1 MIDVAFLP
9 IGLWPTLFQIE
20 INLLVCYN
28 IELFFSLVSTVI
40 LILFLFSFGKPF
52 NKNNIYYLNSHF
64 VGELYIIYCLNLS
77 SQRAIF
83 HFLFFSYFF
92 FFSVFFFSFFISF
105 PFSSFLV
112 FLLFLLFLFL
122 PFPFLLFPFLLFH
135 FLLSHS
141 PLFHSLLFLFLLP
154 FPQFLH

>member
-1 MIDVAFLP
+1 MGSVI
-9 IGLWPTLFQIE
+9 TS
-20 INLLVCYN
+20 N
-28 IELFFSLVSTVI
+28 FFSLVSTVI
-40 LILFLFSFGKPF
+40 LILFLFSCGKPF

-77 SQRAIF
+77 YQKAIF

-92 FFSVFFFSFFISF
+92 FFSVFPFSFFISF
-105 PFSSFLV
+105 PFSSFSV

-122 PFPFLLFPFLLFH
+122 PFPFLLFHFLLF
-135 FLLSHS
+135 HS